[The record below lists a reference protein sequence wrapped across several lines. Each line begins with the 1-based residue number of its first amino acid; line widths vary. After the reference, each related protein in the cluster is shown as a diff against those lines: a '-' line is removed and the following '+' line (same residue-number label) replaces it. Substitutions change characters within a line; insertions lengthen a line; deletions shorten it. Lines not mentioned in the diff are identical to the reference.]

1 MAALA
6 RTEAGLLAQLG
17 AILATGNSAVVE
29 ADNPARAALVGLP
42 REVAE
47 RIATVAGLDAAGDL
61 RAVLFAGDA
70 ASLLAL
76 NRRVAAREGRIVPVL
91 AGEYPLDR
99 LLEERSV
106 STNTAAAGGN
116 ASLMAIG

>member
-17 AILATGNSAVVE
+17 AILATGNSAVIE
-29 ADNPARAALVGLP
+29 AGNPARAALAGLP
-42 REVAE
+42 PEVAA
-47 RIATVAGLDAAGDL
+47 RIATVNDLDAAGDL

-70 ASLLAL
+70 ASLVAL
-76 NRRVAAREGRIVPVL
+76 NRRIAAREGRIVPVL
-91 AGEYPLDR
+91 AGEYALDR